1 MTFAWPYALLSM
13 LAVPALLGVYLVQR
27 RRKRRSAITFS
38 SIALIRAAMPSKKR
52 WRTLLPLG
60 LFLVAIAS
68 LAVGSA
74 RPQAAVKVP
83 IGRTS
88 IILALDVSRS
98 MCVSDVPP
106 NRLTVAQDA
115 ARRFIADQPGRT
127 RIGIVAF
134 AGYAELVVPPTTDKR
149 ALTAAIDGFTTA
161 RGTAIGSA
169 MLKSIDAISSVNNSV
184 RPIGNDANADSGDG
198 LGAIPIP
205 PSTDPS
211 QVPADTVAP
220 PKEGYVPDIV
230 VLLTDGANTRG
241 IPPLDAVAEAVKR
254 RIRVY
259 TIGFGTTNPTEP
271 VCTAQQLGG
280 EGLSDGSFGGSNGFG
295 GGGIGGG
302 GGNIRPF
309 LVVDEPT
316 LREVAR
322 VTGGRYYK
330 AEDANQLRKVFDGLP
345 KQVVLQKRKVELS
358 AVFAGLGAILVALA
372 TGLSLFWNR
381 ST

>member
-1 MTFAWPYALLSM
+1 MNFAWPYALLSL
-13 LAVPALLGVYLVQR
+13 LAVPALLGVYRVHR
-27 RRKRRSAITFS
+27 RRKRRSAISFS

-74 RPQAAVKVP
+74 RPQASVKVP

-115 ARRFIADQPGRT
+115 ARRFVADQPGST

-169 MLKSIDAISSVNNSV
+169 MLKSIDAIASVNNSV
-184 RPIGNDANADSGDG
+184 RPIGTDANAGSGDG

-211 QVPADTVAP
+211 QVPADAVAP

-280 EGLSDGSFGGSNGFG
+280 EGLSDGSFGGNNGFG

-381 ST
+381 SP

>member
-1 MTFAWPYALLSM
+1 MNFAWPYALLSL
-13 LAVPALLGVYLVQR
+13 LAVPALLGVYRVQR
-27 RRKRRSAITFS
+27 RRKRRSAISFS

-74 RPQAAVKVP
+74 RPQASVKVP

-115 ARRFIADQPGRT
+115 ARRFVADQPGST

-169 MLKSIDAISSVNNSV
+169 MLKSIDAIASVNNSV
-184 RPIGNDANADSGDG
+184 RPIGTDANAGSGDG

-280 EGLSDGSFGGSNGFG
+280 EGLSDGSFGGNNGFG

-330 AEDANQLRKVFDGLP
+330 AEDANQLRMVFDGLP

-381 ST
+381 SP